1 MNTWNKTLV
10 VGLAATAAAV
20 TMSAPA
26 YAYVQPIGL
35 NINQSYYLNTG
46 SGITRV
52 SVANPAIADI
62 KILGASAINVVA
74 KKAGTTTL
82 NIWTSNGMR
91 QEYMVT
97 VSNEDK
103 GLAAVI
109 EKAIDLP
116 QVHVQMVENR
126 VLLRGTVQNQYEKNL
141 AFKIACLYV
150 GDDSVTKM
158 KKENVKLGANGSA
171 GVSTDVDTESQVDT
185 SERVVNLL
193 EMTNPDQINIEA
205 MVIEIDSDNAKE
217 LGVEYASP
225 SPGSTT
231 TNTATG
237 SFYAGEGYG
246 QQRDA
251 GSHWYNSNW
260 LFTHF
265 SQINASIHALVTQ
278 GKARIISRP
287 NITTM
292 SGQSAAILVGGQI
305 PYPSSSSSSNNISV
319 EYKPYGISLNLLS
332 PTVDA
337 DGNVTTKLLASV
349 SRLDWVNKVS
359 ANGYT
364 MPGLTTRSA
373 QTVVNIP
380 SGMTMAIGGLM
391 NSEDSQGIT
400 KVPLLG
406 NIPLI
411 GELFKYHDDSR
422 KKSEIMIL
430 ITPRVVNENTA
441 VRMSKTMKDAYKES
455 QEDVRDM
462 PRVNVNPVV
471 PKHTETSQPAK
482 TIPQKPVNP
491 IKPKVYYK
499 APAAEPAVDSVA
511 KETAAAQPVVK
522 PADAKPV
529 VKNQAS
535 KPAVAAQ
542 SVVKSA
548 AKKAVAESTDEYS
561 LDHIVA
567 PEVLQG
573 KTAH

>member
-10 VGLAATAAAV
+10 VGMAAAV
-20 TMSAPA
+20 ASITMTAPA
-26 YAYVQPIGL
+26 YAYVQPLGL

-52 SVANPAIADI
+52 AVANPEIADVN
-62 KILGASAINVVA
+62 ILGASAINVVA

-82 NIWTSNGMR
+82 NIWTKNGMR
-91 QEYMVT
+91 QEYMVV

-116 QVHVQMVENR
+116 NVHVQMVEKR

-150 GDDSVTKM
+150 GDDSVTKT
-158 KKENVKLGANGSA
+158 KKETLKVNSNGETGES
-171 GVSTDVDTESQVDT
+171 SDVNTESQVDT

-193 EMTNPDQINIEA
+193 EMTNPDQINVEA
-205 MVIEIDSDNAKE
+205 MVIEINSNDAKQ
-217 LGVEYASP
+217 LGMEYASP
-225 SPGSTT
+225 STITQDSTSGWRT
-231 TNTATG
+231 VTNSSAG
-237 SFYAGEGYG
+237 SFYAGETYG
-246 QQRDA
+246 EQRDA

-265 SQINASIHALVTQ
+265 SQINASIHALVKQ
-278 GKARIISRP
+278 GRARIISRP

-305 PYPSSSSSSNNISV
+305 PYPVSSGNNNSVTV
-319 EYKPYGISLNLLS
+319 EYKPYGISLKLLS

-349 SRLDWVNKVS
+349 SRLDW
-359 ANGYT
+359 ANQVTANNYA

-391 NSEDSQGIT
+391 NSEDSKAIK

-411 GELFKYHDDSR
+411 GELFKYHDNSLQ
-422 KKSEIMIL
+422 KSEIMIL
-430 ITPRVVNENTA
+430 ITPRVVNENTT
-441 VRMSKTMKDAYKES
+441 VRMSKKMKDTYKES
-455 QEDVRDM
+455 QDEVRDM
-462 PRVNVNPVV
+462 PQVNVN
-471 PKHTETSQPAK
+471 EAAPAK
-482 TIPQKPVNP
+482 KTVDAQTEPTVPSVNKP
-491 IKPKVYYK
+491 
-499 APAAEPAVDSVA
+499 
-511 KETAAAQPVVK
+511 VK
-522 PADAKPV
+522 PAMSTEKTASEMAAAKPV
-529 VKNQAS
+529 EPAAKSVLPKAVE
-535 KPAVAAQ
+535 KPAV
-542 SVVKSA
+542 KPA
-548 AKKAVAESTDEYS
+548 AKPAASKTTATEEYS
-561 LDHIVA
+561 LDHIVP
-567 PEVLQG
+567 PEQLQN
-573 KTAH
+573 H